1 MSQLLKRRHLRAPL
15 RLEFLYEDEGNALK
29 GKIKNISEGGILLS
43 EISKIPEIN
52 RLPVL
57 IPIPHFPEFSQLGTE
72 KLLTMAN
79 DHRFPKS
86 VLRMRARIVR
96 SFKGQTEVEKVFVD
110 NIGCVFVNP
119 DPNDIAIVREYVSI
133 FARNV
138 IYMLNLF
145 ESAGRSKETVECI
158 RKMALLF
165 GYRELDRLPILR
177 QKLLHDYQSLESL

>member
-15 RLEFLYEDEGNALK
+15 RFEFLYEDEGHVLK

-43 EISKIPEIN
+43 EISKIPAIN

-57 IPIPHFPEFSQLGTE
+57 IPITHYPEFSQLGTE
-72 KLLTMAN
+72 KLLSISN
-79 DHRFPKS
+79 DHRFPKTI
-86 VLRMRARIVR
+86 LRMRAKIVR
-96 SFKGQTEVEKVFVD
+96 TFKGQSDAEKVFVD
-110 NIGCVFVNP
+110 NIGCEFVTP
-119 DPNDIAIVREYVSI
+119 SENDLAVVRQYVSI

-145 ESAGRSKETVECI
+145 ENAGRSKETVECI

-165 GYRELDRLPILR
+165 GYQEMERLPLLR

>member
-1 MSQLLKRRHLRAPL
+1 LRAPL
-15 RLEFLYEDEGNALK
+15 RKEFLYEDEGFALK
-29 GKIKNISEGGILLS
+29 GRIKNISEGGILLS

-57 IPIPHFPEFSQLGTE
+57 VPILHYPEFSQLGDQ
-72 KLLTMAN
+72 KILTMQD
-79 DHRFPKS
+79 DHRFPMT

-96 SFKGQTEVEKVFVD
+96 SFKGQTDAEKVFVD
-110 NIGCVFVNP
+110 NIGCEFVNP
-119 DPNDIAIVREYVSI
+119 TADDISLVRDYVSI

-145 ESAGRSKETVECI
+145 ENSGRSKEQAEII
-158 RKMALLF
+158 RKLAKLF
-165 GYRELDRLPILR
+165 GYGMWERMPILR